1 MSVVTVSLP
10 DGAQGSP
17 TASSATTDVGAVVVP
32 GSVGGGPAPLVSG
45 AMVAELFCVVLV
57 VISASAVARA
67 TVVLCSVVV
76 AGAVAASFVVGV
88 AEAVGVTVADDGSGL
103 LSSLGDVSSSGDAET
118 ERVPTSIM
126 AMEITVK
133 TAPVACTM
141 DRRR

>member
-1 MSVVTVSLP
+1 
-10 DGAQGSP
+10 
-17 TASSATTDVGAVVVP
+17 
-32 GSVGGGPAPLVSG
+32 
-45 AMVAELFCVVLV
+45 
-57 VISASAVARA
+57 
-67 TVVLCSVVV
+67 
-76 AGAVAASFVVGV
+76 VVGV